1 MTHQDRGSTEWGTV
15 TAHRP
20 YGLEVTLDASGDVG
34 TVDRMSIH
42 PAAIYRNDEYWPDV
56 GERIQVQ
63 CWEERPSGLR
73 LIAVPRDIPEKL
85 TESDAIPSGLRPP
98 EWGKVLAHRSNG
110 VEVSLEHSGDIG
122 IIPPNLMDDIPERCD
137 PEFWPSPGKRI
148 RVARLGIWPN
158 GTLRLTHRQIFLEM
172 LGQPY
177 FQNLKPSHH
186 VVPSAQHGV
195 KSDSEEPE
203 A

>member
-1 MTHQDRGSTEWGTV
+1 MDSLHKGSKEWGTV

-20 YGLEVTLDASGDVG
+20 YGVEVTLEATGETG
-34 TVDRMSIH
+34 TVDRTSIH
-42 PAAIYRNDEYWPDV
+42 PAAIYRNEEYWPDV

-63 CWEERPSGLR
+63 RWEERPSGLR

-85 TESDAIPSGLRPP
+85 TAGDAIPSGLRPP
-98 EWGKVLAHRSNG
+98 EWGKVLAHQNYG
-110 VEVSLEHSGDIG
+110 LKVSLETSGDIG
-122 IIPPNLMDDIPERCD
+122 VVPPNLMNDIPGRCS
-137 PEFWPSPGKRI
+137 PEFWPAPGKRI

-172 LGQPY
+172 LGHPY

-186 VVPSAQHGV
+186 EIGSAQHELQ
-195 KSDSEEPE
+195 SDSEEP
-203 A
+203 

>member
-1 MTHQDRGSTEWGTV
+1 MIKRNMNSLHRGSKEWGTV

-20 YGLEVTLDASGDVG
+20 YGLEVTLEATGETG

-63 CWEERPSGLR
+63 RWEERPSGLR

-85 TESDAIPSGLRPP
+85 TGSDALPKGLRHP
-98 EWGKVLAHRSNG
+98 EWGNVLAHQSHG

-122 IIPPNLMDDIPERCD
+122 VIPPNLMDDIPERCG
-137 PEFWPSPGKRI
+137 PEFWPAPGKRI
-148 RVARLGIWPN
+148 RVAPLGTWPS
-158 GTLRLTHRQIFLEM
+158 GELRLTHRQLFLEM
-172 LGQPY
+172 LEQPY
-177 FQNLKPSHH
+177 FQNLASNH
-186 VVPSAQHGV
+186 
-195 KSDSEEPE
+195 
-203 A
+203 